1 MPPPIWKKPMPCSV
15 ALFVYQ
21 SANHTMYSIP
31 DFIVLAFNSPVKQYE
46 AKIFPIVLSS
56 QPGTTIGIFL
66 SAAAIIQ
73 LFFGSIS

>member
-1 MPPPIWKKPMPCSV
+1 
-15 ALFVYQ
+15 
-21 SANHTMYSIP
+21 MYSIP
-31 DFIVLAFNSPVKQYE
+31 PLTVVGFSSPVMQYE

-56 QPGTTIGIFL
+56 QPGTTIGRFF